1 MTQSIND
8 LIEERRLE
16 LEELRASRAQAQD
29 AAAEDQVTLAQI
41 TELEQLEKE
50 IKHEK
55 EAAIRATALR
65 TVLSKRVEA
74 IVGKAQANANEGSAE

>member
-29 AAAEDQVTLAQI
+29 AAVEDQVTLAQI
-41 TELEQLEKE
+41 AELEQLEKE